1 MMRMRFRDREEA
13 GRMLAK
19 RLREKLEEPPAVVL
33 ALPRGGVPVGY
44 EVATALEAPLEVLV
58 ARKLG
63 VPWRPELG
71 MGAIAEGGALYV
83 NPEVLAYADLTNEDA
98 LAVAQQEA
106 RELARRVRLY
116 RGERPLPDVRGRTV
130 ALVDDGLATG
140 GTARAAARAVRTLGP
155 RRLVLAVP
163 VAAAETAEALRR
175 AEVDE
180 VVAVQEPDPL
190 GAVGV
195 WYEDFHQV
203 DDEEVLALLM
213 EAHHLGA
220 SPSP

>member
-1 MMRMRFRDREEA
+1 MRMRFRDREEA
-13 GRMLAK
+13 GRQLAG
-19 RLREKLEEPPAVVL
+19 RLRGLLDETPVVL

-44 EVATALEAPLEVLV
+44 EVATALGAPLEVLV
-58 ARKLG
+58 VRKLG

-83 NPEVLAYADLTNEDA
+83 NAEVLAYADLTNADVLE
-98 LAVAQQEA
+98 VARQES

-130 ALVDDGLATG
+130 LLVDDGLATG
-140 GTARAAARAVRTLGP
+140 GTARAAARAVRALGP

-163 VAAAETAEALRR
+163 VAVAETAEALRHE
-175 AEVDE
+175 EVDE
-180 VVAVQEPDPL
+180 VVTVQEPPRL

-203 DDEEVLALLM
+203 DDEEVLVLLRQ
-213 EAHHLGA
+213 AHHAGA

>member
-1 MMRMRFRDREEA
+1 MRFRDRGEA
-13 GRMLAK
+13 GRMLAE
-19 RLREKLEEPPAVVL
+19 RLKDMRGESPVVL

-44 EVATALEAPLEVLV
+44 EVARALGVPLEVLV

-63 VPWRPELG
+63 VPWHPELG

-98 LAVAQQEA
+98 LTVAQQES

-130 ALVDDGLATG
+130 LLVDDGLATG
-140 GTARAAARAVRTLGP
+140 GTARAAARAVRVLGP

-175 AEVDE
+175 EEVDE
-180 VVAVQEPDPL
+180 VVAVQEPDRL

-195 WYEDFHQV
+195 WYEDFYQV
-203 DDEEVLALLM
+203 DDEEVLALLAQ
-213 EAHHLGA
+213 AHHHPEA
-220 SPSP
+220 SP

>member
-1 MMRMRFRDREEA
+1 MRMRFRDRNEA
-13 GRMLAK
+13 GRQLAE
-19 RLREKLEEPPAVVL
+19 RLRKVLDETPVVL

-71 MGAIAEGGALYV
+71 MGAIAEGGALYL
-83 NPEVLAYADLTNEDA
+83 NTEVLAYADLTNEEA
-98 LAVAQQEA
+98 LEVARQES
-106 RELARRVRLY
+106 RELGRRVRLY
-116 RGERPLPDVRGRTV
+116 RGERPLPDVKGRTV
-130 ALVDDGLATG
+130 LLVDDGLATG
-140 GTARAAARAVRTLGP
+140 GTARAAARAVRVLGP

-163 VAAAETAEALRR
+163 VAAARTAKALLGE
-175 AEVDE
+175 EVDE
-180 VVAVQEPDPL
+180 VVAVQEPPML
-190 GAVGV
+190 GSVGV

-213 EAHHLGA
+213 RAHHLGA

>member
-1 MMRMRFRDREEA
+1 MRMRFRNREEA

-19 RLREKLEEPPAVVL
+19 RLRETLDETPVVL

-44 EVATALEAPLEVLV
+44 EVATALGVPLEVLV

-98 LAVAQQEA
+98 LGVAKQEA

-116 RGERPLPDVRGRTV
+116 RSERPLPDMRGRTV
-130 ALVDDGLATG
+130 LLVDDGLATG
-140 GTARAAARAVRTLGP
+140 GTARAAARAVRALGP
-155 RRLVLAVP
+155 DKLVLAVP
-163 VAAAETAEALRR
+163 VASAETAEALRR
-175 AEVDE
+175 EEVDE
-180 VVAVQEPDPL
+180 VIAVQEPDRL
-190 GAVGV
+190 GAVSA

-203 DDEEVLALLM
+203 DDEEVLTLLTQ
-213 EAHHLGA
+213 AHNLGA
-220 SPSP
+220 SP

>member
-1 MMRMRFRDREEA
+1 MRMRFRDREEA
-13 GRMLAK
+13 GRMLAE
-19 RLREKLEEPPAVVL
+19 RLRDTRDESPVVL

-44 EVATALEAPLEVLV
+44 EVATALGAPLEVLV
-58 ARKLG
+58 VRKLG

-83 NPEVLAYADLTNEDA
+83 NPEVLAYADLTNADA
-98 LAVAQQEA
+98 LEVARQEA

-130 ALVDDGLATG
+130 LLVDDGLATG
-140 GTARAAARAVRTLGP
+140 GTARAASRAVRSLGP

-163 VAAAETAEALRR
+163 VAAAETAEALRGE
-175 AEVDE
+175 EVDE
-180 VVAVQEPDPL
+180 VVAVQEPDRL

-203 DDEEVLALLM
+203 DDEEVLALLRQ
-213 EAHHLGA
+213 AHNLGA